1 MLFIQTLKQGD
12 PVLGFAA
19 DGVQGHFPWAASDA
33 HRPDPCGSRGRGQ
46 GLLWQLQ
53 AE

>member
-19 DGVQGHFPWAASDA
+19 DGVQGHFPWAESDA

-46 GLLWQLQ
+46 GLLWQP
-53 AE
+53 